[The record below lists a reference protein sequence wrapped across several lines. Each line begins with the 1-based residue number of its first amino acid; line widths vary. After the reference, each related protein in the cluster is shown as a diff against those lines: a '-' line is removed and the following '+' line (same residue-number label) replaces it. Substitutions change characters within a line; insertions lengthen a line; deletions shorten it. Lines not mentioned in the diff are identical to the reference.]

1 MFGLVW
7 KVWLYRRHSKRNQL
21 IKIIMTITTVL
32 HSLLYDNY
40 NYYSD
45 KHLKL
50 EKIIFTIITIT
61 TVLHSRA
68 ASFAWFTYLKAS
80 SLQYMV
86 KGGLPLEYD
95 SGISYCFH
103 PISRKS
109 ILASALIVA
118 NLPSKVTHIISLPP
132 TLIGLTKDKGVDG
145 LPRAIYMEN

>member
-1 MFGLVW
+1 MLSIYANAP
-7 KVWLYRRHSKRNQL
+7 L
-21 IKIIMTITTVL
+21 
-32 HSLLYDNY
+32 
-40 NYYSD
+40 
-45 KHLKL
+45 
-50 EKIIFTIITIT
+50 
-61 TVLHSRA
+61 
-68 ASFAWFTYLKAS
+68 SFAFVFTYLRAS

-132 TLIGLTKDKGVDG
+132 TLIGLTKDNGVDG
-145 LPRAIYMEN
+145 LPRAIYYGELI